1 LLDSILNQNINA
13 NIYEIII
20 ADGMSYDGTRRIIRN
35 YQNCNN
41 NIKIIDNTDK
51 IVSIGFNKAL
61 TIAKGDVIIRV
72 DGHTKLDTD
81 FINNCL
87 NALYK
92 MQVDCVGGV
101 TKHIG
106 RRIIGSSINIAQS
119 SSFGSGGASFR
130 KNITKG
136 EFVNTVAFG
145 AYKRSVFLDIGGYD
159 EELKRNQDDEFNF
172 RLIQN
177 GGKIWLD
184 PFIKS
189 SYYTRSSFLK
199 LFKQYFQ
206 YGYYK
211 VRVFQ
216 KRGGIASIRQIVPF
230 IFTFSLIIL
239 TSIYLF
245 TGNYKLLLLTIGS
258 YMILSL
264 STTLIKIFSKHNS
277 PILSVFLLPVAF
289 IIMHLSYGMG
299 MLAGFIFFIN
309 KWQDREVKDNSF
321 NSNYFSENV
330 S

>member
-1 LLDSILNQNINA
+1 
-13 NIYEIII
+13 
-20 ADGMSYDGTRRIIRN
+20 
-35 YQNCNN
+35 
-41 NIKIIDNTDK
+41 
-51 IVSIGFNKAL
+51 
-61 TIAKGDVIIRV
+61 
-72 DGHTKLDTD
+72 
-81 FINNCL
+81 
-87 NALYK
+87 

-136 EFVNTVAFG
+136 EFIDTVAFG

-230 IFTFSLIIL
+230 IFTLSLIIL
-239 TSIYLF
+239 ASIYFL
-245 TGNYKLLLLTIGS
+245 TGKNILLLLIIGS

-264 STTLIKIFSKHNS
+264 YTTLIKMLSKNNS
-277 PILSVFLLPVAF
+277 PILSISLLPVAF
-289 IIMHLSYGMG
+289 IVMHLSYGMG
-299 MLAGFIFFIN
+299 MLVGFISFLN
-309 KWQDREVKDNSF
+309 KWQDREVKDFSF

>member
-1 LLDSILNQNINA
+1 
-13 NIYEIII
+13 
-20 ADGMSYDGTRRIIRN
+20 MSDDGTRRIIRN
-35 YQNCNN
+35 YQSCNN
-41 NIKIIDNTDK
+41 NIKIINNTDK

-61 TIAKGDVIIRV
+61 TIARGDIIIRV

-87 NALYK
+87 NALHK

-136 EFVNTVAFG
+136 EFIDTVAFG

-230 IFTFSLIIL
+230 IFTLSLIIL
-239 TSIYLF
+239 ASIYFL
-245 TGNYKLLLLTIGS
+245 TGKNILLLLIIGS

-264 STTLIKIFSKHNS
+264 YTTLIKMLSKNNS
-277 PILSVFLLPVAF
+277 PILSISLLPVAF
-289 IIMHLSYGMG
+289 IVMHLSYGMG
-299 MLAGFIFFIN
+299 MLVGFISFSN
-309 KWQDREVKDNSF
+309 KWQDREVKDFSF

>member
-1 LLDSILNQNINA
+1 MIDSILNQDINIDN
-13 NIYEIII
+13 YEIII
-20 ADGMSYDGTRRIIRN
+20 ADGMSNDGTRKIIKE
-35 YQNCNN
+35 YQTYND
-41 NIKIIDNTDK
+41 NIKIIDNIDK

-72 DGHTKLDTD
+72 DGHAKLYTD

-87 NALYK
+87 NAFYK

-106 RRIIGSSINIAQS
+106 RGVIGSSINIAQS

-130 KNITKG
+130 KNITEG
-136 EFVNTVAFG
+136 EFVDTVAFG
-145 AYKRSVFLDIGGYD
+145 AYKRSVFLHIGGYD
-159 EELKRNQDDEFNF
+159 EELIRNQDDEFNF
-172 RLIQN
+172 RLVQN

-239 TSIYLF
+239 ISIYLIN
-245 TGNYKLLLLTIGS
+245 GNYKLLFSTIGS
-258 YMILSL
+258 YMVLSL
-264 STTLIKIFSKHNS
+264 YTTLIKMFSKNNS
-277 PILSVFLLPVAF
+277 LTLSAFLIPVAF
-289 IIMHLSYGMG
+289 IVMHLSYGMG
-299 MLAGFIFFIN
+299 MLVGFIYFIN
-309 KWQDREVKDNSF
+309 KWQDTEVKDNSF